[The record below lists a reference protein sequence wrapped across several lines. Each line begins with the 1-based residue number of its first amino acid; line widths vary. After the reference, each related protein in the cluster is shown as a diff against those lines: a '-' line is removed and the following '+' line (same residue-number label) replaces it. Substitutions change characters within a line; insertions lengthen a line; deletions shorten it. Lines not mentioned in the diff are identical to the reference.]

1 MQRDSMQFDVVIV
14 GASVAG
20 LSAAIKLKQIAA
32 SAGEEIS
39 ICMVEKGS
47 EVGAHVLSGA
57 VLDPIALNELIPDWK
72 EKGAP
77 LNCRVIQDKVRFLFK
92 NGSVALPVPPS
103 MKNHGNY
110 IVSQGELAKWLA
122 SEAEA
127 LGVDI
132 YPGFAATEVLYH
144 SDGSVKGIATG
155 DMGRDKNGDETANFQ
170 PGMELY
176 GRQTIFAE
184 GVRGSLTKEIISKFS
199 LDKDAQSQTYGL
211 GIKEIWEIDPS
222 ISMPGKV
229 MHTLGWPLDNKTY
242 GGSFMYHL
250 NGCKMAVGLV
260 VGLDYQNPYFSP
272 FEEFQRFKTHP
283 DIAIY
288 FKNAKRISY
297 GARAL
302 NEGGIQ
308 SLPKLSFAGGV
319 LVGDAAGFVNMPKI
333 KGIHTSMKSG
343 MLAAECIYS
352 CLKAHPLD
360 EETNFEA
367 SDLDSRFKQSWAY
380 KELWAV
386 RNVRPAFK
394 WGNMI
399 GAAYA
404 AIEDYVLKG
413 KGGWTFKH
421 AHKDNETLKPTTQ
434 STPILYPKPDGVL
447 TFDMLSSVYLSGTV
461 HEENQPCHLQLKD
474 EEVAIKV
481 NYERYASPETR
492 YCPAGVYEIV
502 FEGEGHKPKLQINA
516 SNCLHC
522 KTCDIKDPEQNIN
535 WVCPEGGGGP
545 NYSEM

>member
-20 LSAAIKLKQIAA
+20 LSAAIKLKQIAL
-32 SAGEEIS
+32 SAEQEIS
-39 ICMVEKGS
+39 ICVVEKGS

-57 VLDPIALNELIPDWK
+57 VFDPVALNELIPDWQ
-72 EKGAP
+72 EKNAP

-92 NGSVALPVPPS
+92 RGSVALPTPPS
-103 MKNHGNY
+103 MKNHGHY
-110 IVSQGELAKWLA
+110 IISQGEFAKWLA
-122 SEAEA
+122 QEAEN

-132 YPGFAATEVLYH
+132 YPGFAAAEVLYH
-144 SDGSVKGIATG
+144 ANGSVKGIATG
-155 DMGRDKNGDETANFQ
+155 DMGRGKDGEPTDNFQ

-184 GVRGSLTKEIISKFS
+184 GVRGSLSKEVIKKFA
-199 LDKDAQSQTYGL
+199 LDKDVQNQTYGL

-260 VGLDYQNPYFSP
+260 IGLDYQNPYLSP

-302 NEGGIQ
+302 NEGGVQ
-308 SLPKLSFAGGV
+308 SIPKLSFAGGV

-343 MLAAECIYS
+343 MLAAESIFQ
-352 CLKAHPLD
+352 CLQTHPLN
-360 EETNFEA
+360 EEENYEA
-367 SDLDSRFKQSWAY
+367 SDLDDRFKHSWVY

-413 KGGWTFKH
+413 KGWWTFKH
-421 AHKDNETLKPTTQ
+421 AHKDNETLKPSAQ
-434 STPILYPKPDGVL
+434 STPVLYPKPDGVL

-461 HEENQPCHLQLKD
+461 HEENQPCHLQLED
-474 EEVAIKV
+474 EQVAIKV
-481 NYERYASPETR
+481 NYDQYASPESR

-502 FEGEGHKPKLQINA
+502 FEGEEQKPKLQINA

-522 KTCDIKDPEQNIN
+522 KTCDIKDPQQNIN

-545 NYSEM
+545 NYSGM